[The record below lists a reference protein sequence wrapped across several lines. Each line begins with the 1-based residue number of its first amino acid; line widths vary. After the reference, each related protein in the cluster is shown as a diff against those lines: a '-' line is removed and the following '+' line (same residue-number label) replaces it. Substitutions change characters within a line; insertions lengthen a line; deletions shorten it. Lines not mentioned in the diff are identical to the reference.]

1 MNLQNQIDWMKTQTE
16 YDLLDGIS
24 VPDPFILDRVK
35 SAIVLRCGLLTPIY
49 SQPEVMREAIT
60 QWSEAMQWNFLHL
73 AKMVQAVYDP
83 ISNYDRT
90 ETRSGNF
97 SENSNNSGLESHSG
111 NDNRSITEQRAHT
124 GSDKETTENTVA
136 AENVS
141 SYQSDNKTVRDTE
154 YNSGENTTTTDNLTR
169 GEKIETTGTRKRSG
183 TDSYTLRAY
192 GNIGVTTNFQM
203 LQGEKELI
211 SQFNPYKWIAEQFEN
226 ELCVMVY

>member
-49 SQPEVMREAIT
+49 SQPEVMREAVT
-60 QWSEAMQWNFLHL
+60 QWSESMQWNFLHL

-97 SENSNNSGLESHSG
+97 SENSKNSGLEAHSG
-111 NDNRSITEQRAHT
+111 NDNRSITEQRTHT

-136 AENVS
+136 AENIS

-154 YNSGENTTTTDNLTR
+154 YNSGENTTTADNLTH
-169 GEKIETTGTRKRSG
+169 GEKIETTGSGQRSG
-183 TDSYTLRAY
+183 NDSYTLRAY